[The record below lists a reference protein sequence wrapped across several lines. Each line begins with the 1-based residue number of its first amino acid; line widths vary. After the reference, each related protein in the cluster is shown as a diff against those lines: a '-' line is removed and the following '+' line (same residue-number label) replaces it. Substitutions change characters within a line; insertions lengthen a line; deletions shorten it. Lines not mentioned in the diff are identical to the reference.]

1 MRRPA
6 PLDWMLAGLALAT
19 GIAEL
24 AVAGDLRGPLAVNV
38 VAVAGIVLPLAW
50 WRTWPLRATA
60 CLLAIALPAEWLTSA
75 ADLPAIWFTLLALSF
90 GLGAHQDSR
99 GAAAGMGLLICG
111 IVATSAISGSLAVG
125 DVAFPAVLV
134 GAFCLAGRTAR
145 SRARLAAELHEA
157 AARANERRAAE
168 AERAVVEERKRIAR
182 EMHDVVAHSVSV
194 MVVQAG
200 GARRILARE
209 PLRAQDAAQLIAG
222 TGREAIGELQRLLGV
237 LQIEPAPAPTLD
249 GLDGLVERA
258 RAAGLPVALTVE
270 GERRPLPEGV
280 ELAAYRV
287 VQEAITNAIKYADAA
302 PTEVHVRYGQ
312 QDVQL
317 QVSDC
322 GPGAG
327 APGRVGG
334 GGHGLVGMRERVRI
348 FGGELQTGRRAGG
361 GFEVRARIPVDG
373 RAEHAVSA
381 DTLSRVAEE
390 TLI

>member
-6 PLDWMLAGLALAT
+6 RLDWALAGLALVV
-19 GIAEL
+19 GVAEL
-24 AVAGDLRGPLAVNV
+24 AVTADVRGSLVANV
-38 VAVAGIVLPLAW
+38 VAVAGIVAPLAW

-60 CLLAIALPAEWLTSA
+60 CLLVVALPAQAWTSA
-75 ADLPAIWFTLLALSF
+75 GDLPAIWFTLLALSF
-90 GLGAHQDSR
+90 GLGAHQDAR
-99 GAAAGMGLLICG
+99 GAIAGVGVLICG
-111 IVATSAISGSLAVG
+111 IVATGAISGSLTVG
-125 DVAFPAVLV
+125 DVAFPAVLA

-145 SRARLAAELHEA
+145 SRARLAGELHEA

-182 EMHDVVAHSVSV
+182 EMHDVVAHSMSV

-200 GARRILARE
+200 GARRILDRE
-209 PLRAQDAAQLIAG
+209 PQRARAAAELIAH
-222 TGREAIGELQRLLGV
+222 TGRDAIGELQRLLGV
-237 LQIEPAPAPTLD
+237 LNIEPAPAPTLE

-270 GERRPLPEGV
+270 GRRRPLPEGV

-287 VQEAITNAIKYADAA
+287 VQEAITNAIRYADAA
-302 PTEVHVRYGQ
+302 PTEVHVCYGQ
-312 QDVQL
+312 RDVEL
-317 QVSDC
+317 QVSDR

-327 APGRVGG
+327 VPGRVGG

-348 FGGELQTGRRAGG
+348 FGGELHTGRRAGG

-373 RAEHAVSA
+373 GAEHA
-381 DTLSRVAEE
+381 
-390 TLI
+390 

>member
-6 PLDWMLAGLALAT
+6 RLDWALAGLALAVAV
-19 GIAEL
+19 AEL
-24 AVAGDLRGPLAVNV
+24 AVTADLRGSLAVNV
-38 VAVAGIVLPLAW
+38 VAAAGIVLPLAW
-50 WRTWPLRATA
+50 ARTWPLRATA
-60 CLLAIALPAEWLTSA
+60 CLLVVALPAQALTSA

-90 GLGAHQDSR
+90 GLGAHQDGR
-99 GAAAGMGLLICG
+99 GAAAGVGVLICG
-111 IVATSAISGSLAVG
+111 IVATSAISGSLTVG

-134 GAFCLAGRTAR
+134 AGFCLAGRTAR
-145 SRARLAAELHEA
+145 SRARLAGELHEA

-200 GARRILARE
+200 GARRILERDPQRAR
-209 PLRAQDAAQLIAG
+209 DAAELIAH
-222 TGREAIGELQRLLGV
+222 TGREAIVELQRLRPTAFGGV
-237 LQIEPAPAPTLD
+237 CPHVLNIERASAPTLD

-270 GERRPLPEGV
+270 GRRRPLPAGV

-302 PTEVHVRYGQ
+302 PTEVHVCYGQ

-317 QVSDC
+317 QVSDR

-348 FGGELQTGRRAGG
+348 FGGELHTGRRAGG

-373 RAEHAVSA
+373 GAEHA
-381 DTLSRVAEE
+381 
-390 TLI
+390 

>member
-1 MRRPA
+1 VKRPA
-6 PLDWMLAGLALAT
+6 RLDWALTGLAL
-19 GIAEL
+19 
-24 AVAGDLRGPLAVNV
+24 V
-38 VAVAGIVLPLAW
+38 VAVAELATTALVRGSFAANVVAAAGIVAPLAW
-50 WRTWPLRATA
+50 WRTWPLRATV
-60 CLLAIALPAEWLTSA
+60 CLLVVALPAQALTSA
-75 ADLPAIWFTLLALSF
+75 GELPAIWFTLLALSF
-90 GLGAHQDSR
+90 GLGAHEDAR
-99 GAAAGMGLLICG
+99 GAVAGVGVLCCG
-111 IVATSAISGSLAVG
+111 IVGTSAISGSLTVG
-125 DVAFPAVLV
+125 DVAFPAVLA

-145 SRARLAAELHEA
+145 SRARLAGELHEA

-182 EMHDVVAHSVSV
+182 EMHDVVAHSMSV

-200 GARRILARE
+200 GARRILDRE
-209 PLRAQDAAQLIAG
+209 PRRARAAAELIAH
-222 TGREAIGELQRLLGV
+222 TGREAIDELQRLLGV
-237 LQIEPAPAPTLD
+237 LNIEPAPAPTLD

-270 GERRPLPEGV
+270 GRRRPLPEGV

-302 PTEVHVRYGQ
+302 PTEVHVCYRQ
-312 QDVQL
+312 CDVEL
-317 QVSDC
+317 HVSDR

-348 FGGELQTGRRAGG
+348 FGGELYTGRRAGG

-373 RAEHAVSA
+373 GAEHA
-381 DTLSRVAEE
+381 
-390 TLI
+390 